1 LLIVL
6 LCCVHVILFVISAVP
21 AIHVS
26 SDAYQ
31 VNKALKALKGV
42 RGLQCLLFSRIFLYS
57 TLFVVH
63 FAGFLCY
70 SLVDVVLPSM
80 EAAIRGSTAQAVLMN
95 HVYKKVYKRLAG
107 QMSWLTK
114 LMNAGGKRL
123 PTSGAGNTK
132 RKSRSASA
140 ASNEGGAAASP
151 APADSLSGATGG
163 GSNAATES
171 LVSFDRLADGTVV
184 NARVISR
191 AFGGKLAVVTRLFWP
206 DLPKPGCAPVCDSD
220 VVCCQ

>member
-1 LLIVL
+1 VCEDFNV
-6 LCCVHVILFVISAVP
+6 CCSQGF
-21 AIHVS
+21 
-26 SDAYQ
+26 
-31 VNKALKALKGV
+31 
-42 RGLQCLLFSRIFLYS
+42 FLYS

-80 EAAIRGSTAQAVLMN
+80 EAAVRGSTAQAVLMN

-114 LMNAGGKRL
+114 LMNAGGKRP

-151 APADSLSGATGG
+151 APGDSLSGATGG